1 MREVIPRLLQLGLA
15 GPWVAEDYMP
25 PCCQADWPADA
36 FRARSGVLRDRD
48 QEAEYREAFTNARK
62 ALRPATWD
70 REYRKGQAM
79 IVEDAVIEAHRTQ
92 HTPT

>member
-1 MREVIPRLLQLGLA
+1 MGGGGLYAALLADFGIHEAAVRLIGA
-15 GPWVAEDYMP
+15 
-25 PCCQADWPADA
+25 ADA
-36 FRARSGVLRDRD
+36 FRERSGVLRDRD